1 MAQRAEQIS
10 VKEAA
15 HLLRVSDKT
24 IYRWIRQGVIPT
36 AGFQGQYRFDRGE
49 LESWAQYKRIG
60 GPDSKAA
67 AGPAA
72 EEIVDLAAAVR
83 KGGIHYKIEGATPQ
97 EIYGNLVE
105 FFSFIPLTDTTR
117 RENLSKTLTEREAL
131 ASTGV
136 GHGLA
141 IPHPRHP
148 RDLGFGEPV
157 VGIFFLEQ
165 PVDFGAFDKEPVFV
179 LFVSLCA
186 TVKGHLQMLAQV
198 SHLLHVPETQDYLR
212 TQPNRTDLLNWINHH
227 VPTGSHA
234 GKSKG

>member
-1 MAQRAEQIS
+1 MAHRAEQIS

-15 HLLRVSDKT
+15 DLLRVSDKT

-36 AGFQGQYRFDRGE
+36 FRFQGQYRFDRGE

-60 GPDSKAA
+60 GPGGKAA

-72 EEIVDLAAAVR
+72 EEKVDLAAAGR

-105 FFSFIPLTDTTR
+105 FFSFIPVTDKTR
-117 RENLSKTLTEREAL
+117 RENLSKTPVEREAL

-148 RDLGFGEPV
+148 RDWGFGEPV

-165 PVDFGAFDKEPVFV
+165 PVHFGAFDGEPVFV

-186 TVKGHLQMLAQV
+186 TVKGHLRMLAQV
-198 SHLLHVPETQDYLR
+198 SHLLHLPETQDYLR

-227 VPTGSHA
+227 VPVESHA
-234 GKSKG
+234 GKSRG